1 MVYTIRIKGD
11 AAHGKRSGGRK
22 LDYVNSSAVIYD
34 IQGYAVHDGPGIRTT
49 VYTKGCP
56 LHCLWCHS
64 PESQRFQFDLG
75 YLALKCLGT
84 EFCQNACIK
93 SCPEHAIS
101 QDALSQLTGKE
112 EFVRKILVDRTKC
125 SDCLNCTTACV
136 TGSLYTAGWNTT
148 VDEVYAR
155 VMKDAIFFEDGG
167 GVTISGGE
175 CMSQFDF
182 TFNLCKRL
190 KASGIHICLDTT
202 GFAPQEKYAEILPYV
217 DLFLYDIKH
226 MDSRR
231 HKMLTGVPNE
241 MILSNAD
248 FLANAGGNL
257 QIRFPV
263 IPKLNDSADNI
274 RSTAAFCKTLGDAV
288 KLVQLLPYHKAGRMK
303 YERLGQK
310 YKLSNVEPPE
320 DAFMEKALAVFTALG
335 LPAQIH

>member
-1 MVYTIRIKGD
+1 MRRGGYT
-11 AAHGKRSGGRK
+11 
-22 LDYVNSSAVIYD
+22 LDYINSSALIYD

-64 PESQRFQFDLG
+64 PESQSFAFDLG

-84 EFCQNACIK
+84 EFCRESCITA
-93 SCPEHAIS
+93 CPENAIS
-101 QDALSQLTGKE
+101 ADAPSRLMGRE
-112 EFVRKILVDRTKC
+112 EFVRKIRIDHAKC
-125 SDCLNCTTACV
+125 TTCLNCTDACV
-136 TGSLYTAGWNTT
+136 TGSLYTVGWNTS

-155 VMKDAIFFEDGG
+155 VMKDEIFFEDGG

-175 CMSQFDF
+175 CMSQFEF

-202 GFAPQEKYAEILPYV
+202 GFAPREKYAEILPYV

-226 MDSRR
+226 MDSHK
-231 HKMLTGVPNE
+231 HKMLTGVPNTL
-241 MILSNAD
+241 ILSNAQ
-248 FLANAGGNL
+248 FLAASGSSL

-263 IPKLNDSADNI
+263 IPNLNDSAENI
-274 RSTAAFCKTLGDAV
+274 QKTAEFCKSLGSAV

-303 YERLGQK
+303 YERLGRQ
-310 YKLSNVEPPE
+310 YRLRNVEPPE
-320 DAFMEKALAVFTALG
+320 DAFMEKALEVFKAMG
-335 LPAQIH
+335 LPVQIH

>member
-1 MVYTIRIKGD
+1 M
-11 AAHGKRSGGRK
+11 
-22 LDYVNSSAVIYD
+22 DYINAPAVIYD

-64 PESQRFQFDLG
+64 PESQSFSFDLG

-84 EFCQNACIK
+84 EFCKDACIK
-93 SCPEHAIS
+93 ACSEGAIS
-101 QDALSQLTGKE
+101 RDEPSQLIGKD
-112 EFVRKILVDRTKC
+112 EFVRKILIDREKC
-125 SDCLNCTTACV
+125 SNCLKCTSACV
-136 TGSLYTAGWNTT
+136 TGSLYKAGWNTT
-148 VDEVYAR
+148 VDEVYER
-155 VMKDAIFFEDGG
+155 VMKDAVFFEDGG
-167 GVTISGGE
+167 GITISGGE

-217 DLFLYDIKH
+217 DLFLYDIKQ
-226 MDSRR
+226 MDSHR

-241 MILSNAD
+241 VILSNAKY
-248 FLANAGGNL
+248 LAGAGGAL

-263 IPKLNDSADNI
+263 IPKLNDSEENI
-274 RSTAAFCKTLGDAV
+274 RRTAEFCASLGSAV
-288 KLVQLLPYHKAGRMK
+288 TLVQLLPYHKAGRMK

-310 YKLSNVEPPE
+310 YRLSNVEPPE
-320 DAFMEKALAVFTALG
+320 DAFMEKALKVFTDLG